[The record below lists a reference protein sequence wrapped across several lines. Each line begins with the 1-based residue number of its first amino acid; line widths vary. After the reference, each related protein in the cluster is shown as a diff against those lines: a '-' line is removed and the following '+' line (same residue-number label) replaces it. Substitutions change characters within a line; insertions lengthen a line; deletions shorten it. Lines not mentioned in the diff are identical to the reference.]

1 MNDEP
6 SLARKGLDLLLR
18 EYPSDDVV
26 EVDGQWEVYDETTDV
41 VLATGPWLIV
51 ELKEAGGFGIWK
63 ETGAVFRL
71 NEDGGAEDD
80 PILTP

>member
-6 SLARKGLDLLLR
+6 SLARKGLDLLLA
-18 EYPSDDVV
+18 EYPLDDVV
-26 EVDGQWEVYDETTDV
+26 EVDGQWETVDE
-41 VLATGPWLIV
+41 ATGMELTSGPWLIV

-71 NEDGGAEDD
+71 DEDGGAEDD
-80 PILTP
+80 PILQP